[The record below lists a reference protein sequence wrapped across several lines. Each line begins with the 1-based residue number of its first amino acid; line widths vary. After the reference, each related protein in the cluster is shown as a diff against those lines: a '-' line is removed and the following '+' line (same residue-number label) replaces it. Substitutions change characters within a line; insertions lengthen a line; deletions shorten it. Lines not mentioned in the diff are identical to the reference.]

1 MKYVLYI
8 IKLINLMPEYLLIL
22 VKFLI
27 PFLLGGLIFF
37 SALVAPNV
45 FSSLDEKNA
54 RVFLRGIFP
63 KLYLYSGIF
72 SLFISLIL
80 FFINSFLSFI
90 FFMITFGYFY
100 SRQFLMIKINEAS
113 DQKNQMEFKKLHRFS
128 VLIFVTQI
136 LLMIIIFMIL

>member
-1 MKYVLYI
+1 
-8 IKLINLMPEYLLIL
+8 MPEYLLIL

-63 KLYLYSGIF
+63 KLYLYAGIL

-90 FFMITFGYFY
+90 FFIITIGYFY

-113 DQKNQMEFKKLHRFS
+113 DQKNQKEFKKLHRFS
-128 VLIFVTQI
+128 VLIFITQI
-136 LLMIIIFMIL
+136 LLMILIFIIL

>member
-1 MKYVLYI
+1 
-8 IKLINLMPEYLLIL
+8 MPEYLLIL

-100 SRQFLMIKINEAS
+100 SRQFLMIKINESS
-113 DQKNQMEFKKLHRFS
+113 DQKNQKEFKKLHRFS

>member
-1 MKYVLYI
+1 
-8 IKLINLMPEYLLIL
+8 MPEYLLIL

-54 RVFLRGIFP
+54 RFFLRGIFP

-113 DQKNQMEFKKLHRFS
+113 DQKNQKEFKKLHRFS

>member
-1 MKYVLYI
+1 
-8 IKLINLMPEYLLIL
+8 MPEYLLIL

-113 DQKNQMEFKKLHRFS
+113 DQKNQKEFKKLHRFS
-128 VLIFVTQI
+128 VLIFITQI
-136 LLMIIIFMIL
+136 LLMILIFIIL

>member
-1 MKYVLYI
+1 
-8 IKLINLMPEYLLIL
+8 MPEYLLIL

-136 LLMIIIFMIL
+136 LLMIIIFIIL

>member
-1 MKYVLYI
+1 
-8 IKLINLMPEYLLIL
+8 MPEYLLIL

-113 DQKNQMEFKKLHRFS
+113 DQKNQKEFKKLHRFS

-136 LLMIIIFMIL
+136 LLMIIIFIIL

>member
-1 MKYVLYI
+1 
-8 IKLINLMPEYLLIL
+8 MPEYLLIL

-90 FFMITFGYFY
+90 FFMITLGYFY
-100 SRQFLMIKINEAS
+100 SRQFLMTKINEAS

-128 VLIFVTQI
+128 VLIFVTQM

>member
-1 MKYVLYI
+1 MKYVLYNI
-8 IKLINLMPEYLLIL
+8 RLINLIPEYLLIL